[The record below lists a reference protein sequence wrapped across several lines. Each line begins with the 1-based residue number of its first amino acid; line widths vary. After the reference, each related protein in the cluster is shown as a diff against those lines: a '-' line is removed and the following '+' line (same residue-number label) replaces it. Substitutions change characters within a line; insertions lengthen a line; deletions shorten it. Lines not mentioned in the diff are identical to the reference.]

1 MKPCYNTPRKRELSK
16 FALYPSWEERQQEV
30 VMKTSKMDTRYMA
43 MLAMFCGV
51 LLVMG
56 MTGLGFIQL
65 PVIKAT
71 TMHIPV
77 ILGAVVLGP
86 GAGGVLGGLFGL
98 CSIWANTTSPG
109 LLSFAFSPFMSTEG
123 LPGVLKSLWIA
134 LGCRILFG
142 VIAGWLW
149 KLCKKVLKQ
158 DYIALPVTAAV
169 STICHTM
176 LVMGSIYFLLAEQY
190 AAAKN
195 VAVTAVFGLV
205 MGTVTASGV
214 PEAIAAAILVTIIG
228 KALLHLMVRMKKR

>member
-1 MKPCYNTPRKRELSK
+1 MK
-16 FALYPSWEERQQEV
+16 
-30 VMKTSKMDTRYMA
+30 KTKLDTRYMA
-43 MLAMFCGV
+43 TLAMLCGV

-56 MTGLGFIQL
+56 ATGIGFIPL

-77 ILGAVVLGP
+77 ILGAILLGP
-86 GAGGVLGGLFGL
+86 GAGAVLGGVFGL

-109 LLSFAFSPFMSTEG
+109 LLSFAFSPFMTTEG

-134 LGCRILFG
+134 LGCRILLG

-149 KLCKKVLKQ
+149 KLLKKILKQ
-158 DYIALPVTAAV
+158 DYVALPVTAAV
-169 STICHTM
+169 STLCHTI
-176 LVMGSIYFLLAEQY
+176 LVMGSIYVLLAQQY

-205 MGTVTASGV
+205 MGTVTASGI
-214 PEAIAAAILVTIIG
+214 PEAIIAAILVTVIG
-228 KALLHLMVRMKKR
+228 KALLHLMARMKNR